1 MSDLKKLRIH
11 LGSDAKIS
19 AAKYVLSLAATF
31 ALGAILIAMQGESPA
46 AALSAIISGA
56 FGSKVAL
63 GNTLH
68 WAVPCILVGE
78 AALVAFKSGV
88 MNLGLEGQLYFGAFA
103 SACAGCFLTLPK
115 GLHPVVCLLA
125 GGLAG
130 LLYAL
135 IPAVFKL
142 FFKVDEVVATL
153 LMNYIAIIATELFAL
168 MMIVGAKSLGTTN
181 IMTPL
186 ISETAALTTI
196 IPGTSATTGIFVA
209 LLVAALVWFLY
220 KYTLT
225 GYELK
230 QVGENIRFAKAGG
243 VNSKKIFLAIFLLS
257 GFIAGL
263 CGAAETTGVNKR
275 FIASFSTNLGWD
287 GVMITRVASNNPA
300 GVVVVSLIWA
310 AFKAGSLQLE
320 RVTSLNRYTIN
331 LLQALFVLFISID
344 YGMLYNKLKTRRA
357 RKKMIEGEA

>member
-1 MSDLKKLRIH
+1 MSDLKKLR
-11 LGSDAKIS
+11 LYLSSDTKVNV
-19 AAKYVLSLAATF
+19 AKYLISLAATF
-31 ALGAILIAMQGESPA
+31 ALGAILIAAQGENPA
-46 AALSAIISGA
+46 VALVTILKGA
-56 FGSKVAL
+56 FGSRVAI

-103 SACAGCFLTLPK
+103 SACAGYFLTLPR
-115 GLHPVVCLLA
+115 GIHPIVCLLV
-125 GGLAG
+125 GGCAG

-135 IPAVFKL
+135 IPAIMKL

-153 LMNYIAIIATELFAL
+153 LMNYIAVIATELFAL
-168 MMIVGAKSLGTTN
+168 MMIVGAKALGTTN
-181 IMTPL
+181 IMTP
-186 ISETAALTTI
+186 IIQDTATLTTI

-209 LLVAALVWFLY
+209 LLVAVFVWFLY

-243 VNSKKIFLAIFLLS
+243 VNSKKIFMSIFLLS

-287 GVMITRVASNNPA
+287 GVMITRVAANNPV

-344 YGMLYNKLKTRRA
+344 YGMLYNKLKARQA
-357 RKKMIEGEA
+357 RKKLVKEGV